1 MSDFCLD
8 NGWFLFSLLLLV
20 GSDILE
26 RGVGFKYCTIL
37 EWEVKVGVCI
47 CLRSLI
53 IYGQKMSPIFWL
65 LFGISTSSKR
75 SIYGVLFFSK
85 KSLSY
90 GKRSYFLAKM

>member
-1 MSDFCLD
+1 MFDDFNFWLMSDFYVD
-8 NGWFLFSLLLLV
+8 NGSFLFNLLFD
-20 GSDILE
+20 GSDMLE

-65 LFGISTSSKR
+65 LFGISTSSRR
-75 SIYGVLFFSK
+75 SIYGVLFF
-85 KSLSY
+85 
-90 GKRSYFLAKM
+90 F